1 MRRRR
6 LPEPF
11 VYFVD
16 ECLGRHVVPDA
27 LKAALEASERLVVM
41 PQGTLDPDWIPLAD
55 KGGWTCFTKDRAL
68 SRMPNERR
76 ALLGANAA
84 IFMVGEASGPV
95 HADRIVRSLPVLR
108 RILRVHD
115 VPLMARIEADGVIV
129 LLYERGER
137 LPTPRRVRPK
147 IRER

>member
-6 LPEPF
+6 LPEPFVYF

-27 LKAALEASERLVVM
+27 LKAVLDPSERLVVM

-55 KGGWTCFTKDRAL
+55 KGGWICFTKDRAL

-76 ALLGANAA
+76 ALLSANAA
-84 IFMVGEASGPV
+84 IFMVGEASVRFTPTESLGACPCCDASCVFTMSRSWLASRRTASSFFCMSVVKDSRGPV
-95 HADRIVRSLPVLR
+95 ECAQR
-108 RILRVHD
+108 
-115 VPLMARIEADGVIV
+115 
-129 LLYERGER
+129 
-137 LPTPRRVRPK
+137 
-147 IRER
+147 